1 MKTGKNQNIDAEW
14 RRICS
19 AMIRDS
25 VRIRVPRAFL
35 PTLSLFFHHVSD
47 AMAGDDRPD
56 HGLSKMRQD
65 RGHYKIPF
73 RFLYGKV
80 RQTEK
85 KMSAAHNRKSI
96 QFFRRYLELLAEQD
110 RQFAEKLKL
119 IRKKSDSDRA

>member
-1 MKTGKNQNIDAEW
+1 MKTKKNHNLDAEW

-25 VRIRVPRAFL
+25 VRIRLPRAFL

-56 HGLSKMRQD
+56 HGLAKMRQG
-65 RGHYKIPF
+65 REYYKIPF
-73 RFLYGKV
+73 RFLCGKI

-85 KMSAAHNRKSI
+85 KMSAAHNRKAI
-96 QFFRRYLELLAEQD
+96 QIFRRYLELLSEQD
-110 RQFAEKLKL
+110 RRFAKKLKS
-119 IRKKSDSDRA
+119 IRKKSNSGHA